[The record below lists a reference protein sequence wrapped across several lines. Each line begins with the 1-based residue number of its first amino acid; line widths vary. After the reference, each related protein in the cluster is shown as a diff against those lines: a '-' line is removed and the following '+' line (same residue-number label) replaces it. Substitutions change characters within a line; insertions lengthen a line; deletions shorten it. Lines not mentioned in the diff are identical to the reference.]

1 MKQNEHKTSDFG
13 FFPACLSK
21 VLEPPPV
28 RSAAPPGSSPEQA
41 GPLTSPSRPNLKPA
55 G

>member
-1 MKQNEHKTSDFG
+1 MKQNEHKTSDLG

-28 RSAAPPGSSPEQA
+28 RSAAGQLARTGGATDVSKSA
-41 GPLTSPSRPNLKPA
+41 KP
-55 G
+55 

>member
-1 MKQNEHKTSDFG
+1 MKQNEHKTSDLG

-28 RSAAPPGSSPEQA
+28 RSAAQRAAA
-41 GPLTSPSRPNLKPA
+41 GQLSRTGGATDVSKSAKP
-55 G
+55 